1 VTPRAEPAIAARPL
15 PRALGMRDLVFL
27 KIAAII
33 NFSLVPAVAVFG
45 RLTLAFWALAF
56 LLFFVPSLVA
66 VLTLARRYPGE
77 GGVYL
82 WARRQFGELHGFL
95 SGWCYWTN
103 NLFYIPMQLIYIAGV
118 AAFAAVDPERL
129 GNDKAFVSAVAF
141 GWLALATAANV
152 RGLRVGK
159 WVQNLGAFG
168 TALMGLLI
176 VAAGIAAWSSGVA
189 ERPPLS
195 GGFGWTM
202 LPAFSVMCL
211 SFVGVELASTMGDEI
226 VRPERNLPRAAILAG
241 VIALVSYVAVTWAV
255 LALVP
260 WRELGA
266 VQGLMQ
272 AVERGASRAGMGWIV
287 APLGLLTALSV
298 GGSASAWFA
307 GSARIPFVAGQGG
320 ELAGALGK
328 VHPRWGSPH
337 VALIANAA
345 LSAVLTAFTFAGS
358 TVSEAYQQL
367 LKSTVVIQLI
377 PFLYLFAGLIRL
389 AGGASGSGLLGWVG
403 LLATAFAMAMS
414 LLPPPEVSNV
424 VLFEA
429 KTIAGIALTLGVGLF
444 FFRQARRA

>member
-1 VTPRAEPAIAARPL
+1 
-15 PRALGMRDLVFL
+15 MRDLVFL

-82 WARRQFGELHGFL
+82 WAHRQFGELHGFL

-129 GNDKAFVSAVAF
+129 GNDKAFVSAIAF

-403 LLATAFAMAMS
+403 LLATAFALAMS

-444 FFRQARRA
+444 FFRQARRV